1 MRADPA
7 VAAATCDDVVQ
18 IYPTADGAVMALRG
32 ITASF
37 PRGSL
42 TAVVGPSG
50 AGKSTFLRLL
60 ACLERPAAGNVIID
74 GVPTAQL
81 SGRARRRLIARS
93 IGYVFQRPT
102 MNLLDYLDVRGHI
115 ALALKMRTG
124 AQPGSEM
131 TELLQGANLAA
142 VERERPGGLGAGEQ
156 ARLAFAMA
164 VAGSPALVVA
174 DEPTAELDPRGAA
187 SVSELIRSL
196 VGRGQTFVVSTHD
209 PRLVAAADRVL
220 HIERGALRPE

>member
-1 MRADPA
+1 MRADIG
-7 VAAATCDDVVQ
+7 AAAACDDVVQ
-18 IYPTADGAVMALRG
+18 IYPTADGAVMAVRG

-37 PRGSL
+37 QRGTL

-115 ALALKMRTG
+115 GLALQMRT
-124 AQPGSEM
+124 AARPRSAIA
-131 TELLQGANLAA
+131 ELLEGAGLSAM
-142 VERERPGGLGAGEQ
+142 EHERPGGLGAGEQ

-164 VAGSPALVVA
+164 VAGGPALVVA
-174 DEPTAELDPRGAA
+174 DEPTAELDPDGGA
-187 SVSELIRSL
+187 SVGALIRSL
-196 VGRGQTFVVSTHD
+196 AERGQTFVVSTHD
-209 PRLVAAADRVL
+209 PTLVSAADRVL
-220 HIERGALRPE
+220 HIDGGALMST